1 MKTVRIDGLTV
12 TRRATLAGAAGFSL
26 VGCMTGP
33 VVDETSSPLDGEKLY
48 ADLQRY
54 ASFGPK
60 RTGST
65 ADHAVSAWL
74 EAEARFSGATV
85 ETSPFRI
92 RQFML
97 DEASLELPDGPV
109 LIYPYWFPRA
119 GEVTATVTFDRA
131 NAASRILVIDLPP
144 GTGALRAMPRA
155 VMDAQSAGAAALVLI
170 THTPSGE
177 PFAHG
182 RAEPCAVPTLIAGG
196 RDLTRLRTA
205 ALSGES
211 CRFVLRGN
219 ILEQA
224 TGQNVLARI
233 GGSGPQVVISTP
245 TSAWTTSGG
254 ERGPGVALWLALM
267 RRAAADPRGAR
278 WLFTAFSGHELDG
291 AGSRAFLN
299 SDRAPVP
306 SDVAVWCHL
315 GASIATR
322 RFEAG
327 PDGLLQPTDRPSTD
341 ASLLTNRPAWLPG
354 LASAFAPTVF
364 DPAVS
369 GPDRP
374 ARGELQ
380 LYFGA
385 GYPTFG
391 FEGPHDFFHTP
402 GDTAATS
409 GPDLLEPI
417 AIALDRFL
425 SERLR

>member
-1 MKTVRIDGLTV
+1 MNTVRNDGLPM
-12 TRRATLAGAAGFSL
+12 TRRQTLAGSVGFSL
-26 VGCMTGP
+26 VGCMSARA
-33 VVDETSSPLDGEKLY
+33 VEQTSSPLDGEKLY

-60 RTGST
+60 RTGSI

-131 NAASRILVIDLPP
+131 NAAGQILVIDLPP

-364 DPAVS
+364 EPAVS

>member
-1 MKTVRIDGLTV
+1 MKTVRIDGLPI
-12 TRRATLAGAAGFSL
+12 TRRATLTGAAGFSL

-33 VVDETSSPLDGEKLY
+33 VVDQTSSPLDGEKLF
-48 ADLQRY
+48 ADLERY

-74 EAEARFSGATV
+74 QAEARLSGATV
-85 ETSPFRI
+85 EAQPFRV

-97 DEASLELPDGPV
+97 DEAALDLADGPV
-109 LIYPYWFPRA
+109 LIYPFWFPRA
-119 GEVTATVTFDRA
+119 GEVTAAITFDRA
-131 NAASRILVIDLPP
+131 NAAGRILVVDLPP
-144 GTGALRAMPRA
+144 GLGALRAMPRS
-155 VMDAQSAGAAALVLI
+155 VLEAQSSGAAALVLI

-182 RAEPCAVPTLIAGG
+182 QAEPCALPTLIAGG

-224 TGQNVLARI
+224 TGWNVLARI

-306 SDVAVWCHL
+306 SDIAVWCHL

-341 ASLLTNRPAWLPG
+341 ASLLTNRPAWLTG
-354 LASAFAPTVF
+354 LASAFATTVF

-417 AIALDRFL
+417 AMALDRFL

>member
-1 MKTVRIDGLTV
+1 MNTVRIDGLPI
-12 TRRATLAGAAGFSL
+12 TRRATLAGAAGLSL

-33 VVDETSSPLDGEKLY
+33 VVDQTSSPLDGEKLY

-60 RTGST
+60 RTGSI

-364 DPAVS
+364 EPAVS

>member
-1 MKTVRIDGLTV
+1 MKTGSSDGLPM
-12 TRRATLAGAAGFSL
+12 TRRETFAGVVGLSL
-26 VGCMTGP
+26 VGCMSAP
-33 VVDETSSPLDGEKLY
+33 VIEQTSSPLDGEALY
-48 ADLQRY
+48 EDLQRY

-60 RTGST
+60 RTGSP
-65 ADHAVSAWL
+65 ADHAVSGWL
-74 EAEARFSGATV
+74 EAEARLSGAIV
-85 ETSPFRI
+85 EASPFRV

-97 DEASLELPDGPV
+97 DEAALDLPDGPV

-119 GEVTATVTFDRA
+119 GEVTAPVTFDRT
-131 NAASRILVIDLPP
+131 NAAGRVLVIDLPP
-144 GTGALRAMPRA
+144 GLGALRAMPRS
-155 VMDAQSAGAAALVLI
+155 VLQAQSSGAAALVLI
-170 THTPSGE
+170 THTPSGQ

-182 RAEPCAVPTLIAGG
+182 QTEPCAVPTLIAGG

-224 TGQNVLARI
+224 TGWNVLARI

-306 SDVAVWCHL
+306 SDIAVWCHL

-341 ASLLTNRPAWLPG
+341 ASLLTNRPAWLTG
-354 LASAFAPTVF
+354 LASAFATTVF

-417 AIALDRFL
+417 AMALDRFL

>member
-1 MKTVRIDGLTV
+1 MNTVRIDGLPI
-12 TRRATLAGAAGFSL
+12 TRRATLAGAAGLSL

-33 VVDETSSPLDGEKLY
+33 VVDQTSSPLDGEKLY

-60 RTGST
+60 RTGSI

-97 DEASLELPDGPV
+97 DAASLELPDGPV

-364 DPAVS
+364 EPAVS